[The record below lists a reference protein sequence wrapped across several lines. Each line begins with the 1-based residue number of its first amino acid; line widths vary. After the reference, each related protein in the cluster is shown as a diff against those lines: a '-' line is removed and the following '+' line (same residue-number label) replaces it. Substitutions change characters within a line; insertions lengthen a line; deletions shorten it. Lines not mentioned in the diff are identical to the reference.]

1 MFIYVF
7 FFKYLLGH
15 VEVVKYLLEKGAD
28 CEHKTDE
35 MHTALMEACMDG
47 HIEVAKVLIEH
58 GANVNMP
65 PDSFESPLTLAACGG
80 HVELADLLIDNH
92 ADLEERNDEGYT
104 PLMEAAR
111 EGHEEMVAL
120 LLFHDA
126 DINAITDETQETAL
140 TLACCGGCYEVAKF
154 LLEAGADPNLGSA
167 STPLMEAAQE
177 GHLEL
182 VQLLI
187 KAGADVNKFY
197 TALITNGQNTSQ
209 NITSCES
216 ALSLACENGHTDVVA
231 ALIKAGA
238 EPDRCD
244 PDKGF
249 SPLMKAARSG
259 QLCTCQY
266 LVNNCSVDVNK
277 TTKNNDSTALSLACS
292 NGHMQVIEFLLQH
305 GANPLYVLK
314 DNSNCLIE
322 ASKNGHVKIVELL
335 IDWNYSLNEIDEV
348 KKTKRKNLKINLKPK
363 ASSQNEPS
371 SNLVK
376 QIKKSVTKLDTT
388 SDLGVENLVNVLHHF
403 AFGDIP
409 TESKPKKKRNKDD
422 ISLVSIEEF
431 CECKCQGN
439 CNDTSDDKLLH
450 LSLSIGSSSAKI
462 DESTS
467 QCEQIVECE
476 SELEDNEM
484 MDDEDEDEQI
494 KKKENLLQELLKI
507 EKQLEIQR
515 KSKLKNQNSNYD
527 HMSMINKY
535 LIKRCQCELNRL
547 YKIKLKQLQEQKI
560 NEIKAEKIKK
570 CAKKSSSN
578 SSTPKSSTSDE
589 WLPPPPP
596 PFAAAAAYLIQQ
608 SMKSKASQQNSP
620 HIDLDMAT
628 ETNNDTALTVAVQG
642 GHDDLVKLLIEKGA
656 HIEHKDKKGYTPLIL
671 AASLGHHR
679 IVQLLL
685 LYGANVEAQSDRN
698 KDTALCVAAQNGKY
712 ECCDILLNKGQANK
726 EHRNISD
733 YTPLSLAASNGYVN
747 IIKLLLSHGAE
758 INSRTGSKLGISP
771 LMLAAMNGH
780 TQAVRFLIE
789 AGSDVNSQ
797 IETNRNTAL
806 TLACFQGRAD
816 VVSLLLD
823 KKANI
828 EHRAKTGLTPLME
841 AASGGYDQVGRILL
855 ERGADENALPVP
867 TTKDTALTIAAEK
880 GHFKF
885 VELLIQYGA
894 HLEAKNKKGCTA
906 LWLACNAGHFDVVQT
921 LVLNNA
927 DADSCDSRRTSC
939 LVAAFRRGHVK
950 ICKFLVRHV
959 KHFAPDQDLTRY
971 INSLVQSGD
980 KELIRKCQDCMD
992 VILKAKEKQ
1001 AQEANKY
1008 ASLLLKEL
1016 DQEKSREQSRKLAAQ
1031 RKREKRKLKKKQL
1044 KELEEE
1050 EEEDEEED
1058 EYIQEQEKNKT
1069 SAKDTEEIERI
1080 VEPNIKTQKL
1090 HTNVKNFTPTLS
1102 TPEPTN
1108 QSNKQI
1114 KKQLTIDNKPTIET
1128 PIETINETT
1137 RETKIESSIKHTNA
1151 TVANV
1156 AISSTCSSL
1165 SPCINKINSNGVNE
1179 VKGVNSV
1186 NGCEQST
1193 VVKQQRK
1200 KKKKSSSQTKKSS
1213 KLADLDDFDVYK
1225 PSKLNDLDQFDLTT
1239 GQTTTDTNFKQRVLI
1254 PSNKSDII
1262 TAACTKSLTN
1272 LQAIELLTKCVL
1284 KLEQV
1289 KPNNKSNCVVD
1300 NYVLI
1305 IGNCLDQTKYAYELV
1320 ETLINDPLAS
1330 LANLLPMNETQD
1342 ASVPSAQK
1350 PKSKPI
1356 QKPTKILPAI
1366 QQNTSTKPRNFAEA
1380 VAKSVVDWN
1389 RRHSVSPP
1397 KPDKKVDKPVQIV
1410 SPINK
1415 QEREEIKHPG
1425 APPSAPLPAKID
1437 FCPVNIEDQ
1446 AYEPLA
1452 SNKVINEVLSDILS
1466 PNFNQINKPLSS
1478 PSLNLNEPMMPI
1490 KPTKPIGYERHEKQ
1504 FRNSNQNLDCQNNL
1518 NSNGWMIN
1526 TNSMDFFSNLNQQIM
1541 FGSPM
1546 NILTNS
1552 QLTSQFNTG
1561 MYQNFHKPMT
1571 QAQHATQMAI
1581 GPINTGMMNYAASY
1595 ANFPANQSP
1604 LIHQS
1609 HMINPT
1615 TLMQPGVQSAPNH
1628 QQQNLIDNFFF
1639 STKSTGFNYNNF

>member
-1 MFIYVF
+1 M
-7 FFKYLLGH
+7 
-15 VEVVKYLLEKGAD
+15 KYLLEKGAD

-154 LLEAGADPNLGSA
+154 LLEAGADPNLGNA

-197 TALITNGQNTSQ
+197 TALITNGQNTNQ

-231 ALIKAGA
+231 SLIKAGA
-238 EPDRCD
+238 EPDRAD
-244 PDKGF
+244 PDKGYT
-249 SPLMKAARSG
+249 PLMKASRSG
-259 QLCTCQY
+259 QLCTVQY
-266 LVNNCSVDVNK
+266 LVNNCMVDVNRA
-277 TTKNNDSTALSLACS
+277 TKNNESTALSLACS
-292 NGHMQVIEFLLQH
+292 NGHMQVIEFLLQS

-335 IDWNYSLNEIDEV
+335 IDWNYSLNEIDEA

-363 ASSQNEPS
+363 SSQNEQS
-371 SNLVK
+371 SSLVK

-388 SDLGVENLVNVLHHF
+388 SDLGVENLVSVLHHF

-409 TESKPKKKRNKDD
+409 TETKAKKKRNKDD

-439 CNDTSDDKLLH
+439 CNETSDDKLLH
-450 LSLSIGSSSAKI
+450 LSLSIGSKI
-462 DESTS
+462 DENDC
-467 QCEQIVECE
+467 CEQVIEYE
-476 SELEDNEM
+476 SDDDEI
-484 MDDEDEDEQI
+484 DDEDEDEQI

-515 KSKLKNQNSNYD
+515 KSKIKNQNSNYD

-570 CAKKSSSN
+570 CSKKSTSN
-578 SSTPKSSTSDE
+578 SSTPKSSASEE

-642 GHDDLVKLLIEKGA
+642 GHEDLVKLLIEKGA

-679 IVQLLL
+679 LVQLLL

-712 ECCDILLNKGQANK
+712 ECCEILLTKGQANK

-880 GHFKF
+880 GHVKF

-927 DADSCDSRRTSC
+927 DSDSCDSRRTSC

-959 KHFAPDQDLTRY
+959 KHFAPDQELTRY
-971 INSLVQSGD
+971 INSLIQAGD

-1016 DQEKSREQSRKLAAQ
+1016 DQEKSREQSKKLAAQ

-1044 KELEEE
+1044 KEC
-1050 EEEDEEED
+1050 EEDKEEED
-1058 EYIQEQEKNKT
+1058 EYKEEK
-1069 SAKDTEEIERI
+1069 EIS
-1080 VEPNIKTQKL
+1080 VEPEIILTSTEPQSVIQDL
-1090 HTNVKNFTPTLS
+1090 LIES
-1102 TPEPTN
+1102 TPEPEV
-1108 QSNKQI
+1108 
-1114 KKQLTIDNKPTIET
+1114 IE
-1128 PIETINETT
+1128 
-1137 RETKIESSIKHTNA
+1137 K
-1151 TVANV
+1151 NV
-1156 AISSTCSSL
+1156 L
-1165 SPCINKINSNGVNE
+1165 VE
-1179 VKGVNSV
+1179 H
-1186 NGCEQST
+1186 
-1193 VVKQQRK
+1193 VVKAHRK
-1200 KKKKSSSQTKKSS
+1200 KKKKSSSQVKKFS
-1213 KLADLDDFDVYK
+1213 KLADLDDFEVYK
-1225 PSKLNDLDQFDLTT
+1225 QPSKLNDLDQFDFNE
-1239 GQTTTDTNFKQRVLI
+1239 TTTSYKQRYQIQTSKL
-1254 PSNKSDII
+1254 DRI
-1262 TAACTKSLTN
+1262 TAVCTKSLTN
-1272 LQAIELLTKCVL
+1272 LQVIENLTKCVL
-1284 KLEQV
+1284 KIEEV
-1289 KPNNKSNCVVD
+1289 KIKSSSACDKYIV
-1300 NYVLI
+1300 I
-1305 IGNCLDQTKYAYELV
+1305 TGNSLDQTKYAYELI
-1320 ETLINDPLAS
+1320 ETLINDPLAN
-1330 LANLLPMNETQD
+1330 LANLLPSSEQEPNVQQQN
-1342 ASVPSAQK
+1342 APKPKQK
-1350 PKSKPI
+1350 PVHKTP
-1356 QKPTKILPAI
+1356 KIAPVV
-1366 QQNTSTKPRNFAEA
+1366 QQHVSAKPRNFAEA
-1380 VAKSVVDWN
+1380 VAKPVNWN

-1397 KPDKKVDKPVQIV
+1397 KPEKKIDKPVQIV
-1410 SPINK
+1410 SPISK
-1415 QEREEIKHPG
+1415 QDSEEIKHPG
-1425 APPSAPLPAKID
+1425 APPSAPLPAKIE
-1437 FCPVNIEDQ
+1437 FTITQEEH
-1446 AYEPLA
+1446 AYEPLI

-1466 PNFNQINKPLSS
+1466 PNFNQVNKPLSS
-1478 PSLNLNEPMMPI
+1478 PSLNLNEPMPI

-1504 FRNSNQNLDCQNNL
+1504 FRSSNQNLDQNNL
-1518 NSNGWMIN
+1518 NQNGWMIN
-1526 TNSMDFFSNLNQQIM
+1526 NSMDFLTNLNHQMVLSSQ
-1541 FGSPM
+1541 M
-1546 NILTNS
+1546 NIIPNNS
-1552 QLTSQFNTG
+1552 QLTNQFN
-1561 MYQNFHKPMT
+1561 MYHNFHKPITPAHTPPMSLG
-1571 QAQHATQMAI
+1571 A
-1581 GPINTGMMNYAASY
+1581 INTGMINYTGSY
-1595 ANFPANQSP
+1595 ANFPANQAP
-1604 LIHQS
+1604 LIQHS
-1609 HMINPT
+1609 HILNTVP
-1615 TLMQPGVQSAPNH
+1615 LMQHGVQSTQN
-1628 QQQNLIDNFFF
+1628 QQQSLIDNFFF
-1639 STKSTGFNYNNF
+1639 NSKSTGFNFNNF